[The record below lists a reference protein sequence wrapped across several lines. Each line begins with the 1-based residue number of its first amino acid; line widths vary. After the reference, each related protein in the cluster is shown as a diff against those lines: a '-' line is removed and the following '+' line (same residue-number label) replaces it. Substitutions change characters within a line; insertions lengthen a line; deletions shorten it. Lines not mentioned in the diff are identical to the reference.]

1 MADDI
6 IPADFEQLATV
17 IGTRDPSAP
26 LPRAEAFRLYSRYW
40 FTLKDEVLSTKERD
54 LILAL
59 EKEFGEKLFGTDGD
73 NGAAP
78 AIVFEGL
85 QKQS

>member
-1 MADDI
+1 MSGPI

-17 IGTRDPSAP
+17 IGTRDRTAP

-40 FTLKDEVLSTKERD
+40 FTMKDAELSDAERD

-59 EKEFGEKLFGTDGD
+59 EAEFGEKLFGTDGD
-73 NGAAP
+73 NEAAP
-78 AIVFEGL
+78 AVVFDGL
-85 QKQS
+85 PKQS